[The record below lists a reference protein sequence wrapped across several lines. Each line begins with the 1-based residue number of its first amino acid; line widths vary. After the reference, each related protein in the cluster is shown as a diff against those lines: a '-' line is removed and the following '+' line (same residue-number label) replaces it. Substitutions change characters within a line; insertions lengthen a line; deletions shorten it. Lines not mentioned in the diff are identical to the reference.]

1 MKYVSL
7 FLLTIMTCGC
17 NRPSDVAVKRA
28 ETTGVPISIQSSL
41 TRIMDNGEKNA
52 GLAESEWAELET
64 LVQSKDE
71 KVRLESVTALAGIS
85 AKRTKQ
91 GERIVKFL
99 QARESDSSEDVRD
112 RAELIKKFHLD
123 ERAKGAMK

>member
-1 MKYVSL
+1 
-7 FLLTIMTCGC
+7 
-17 NRPSDVAVKRA
+17 
-28 ETTGVPISIQSSL
+28 
-41 TRIMDNGEKNA
+41 MDNGEKNA